1 MNTLINPHFLETEQQ
16 LGLPQEAVSALEAAA
31 GKLDVCPR
39 AREKFDI
46 LLSEHLFPQAHDFKT
61 CFGNLKKLSMGCGIK
76 AYTLNF
82 VFLIAAAEIMH
93 ARYRE
98 RGLSDKLFWDTLMD
112 LKYKHRECVDCK
124 GIHGIFVPGWY
135 QGFYAL
141 RRFALGRYQY
151 DMNTFDREDFTS
163 AAGITV
169 KTGDKVLG
177 IHIPSSFVPLTD
189 EVRMDSLKRAYAF
202 FPEFRRPDGLMIFE
216 CSSWLLD
223 PNYKTFLPSTANTVR
238 FIDDFEI
245 TACTPCE
252 KFTDAWRIFD
262 RWGYL
267 SPRSWPEDNSLRR
280 AFKHH
285 VLAGG
290 KTSHGHGIIVFD
302 GEKIVR

>member
-1 MNTLINPHFLETEQQ
+1 MSYLTPHFYEVERQ
-16 LGLPQEAVSALEAAA
+16 LGLPEEATAALEAAA
-31 GKLDVCPR
+31 AKIEAYPR
-39 AREKFDI
+39 AREKFDA
-46 LLSEHLFPQAHDFKT
+46 LLEAHLFPAARDFKA
-61 CFGNLKKLSMGCGIK
+61 CFAALKKLSMGCGIK

-82 VFLIAAAEIMH
+82 VFLIVAAEIMH
-93 ARYRE
+93 TRYRE
-98 RGLSDKLFWDTLMD
+98 RGLPDELFWDTLMD
-112 LKYKHRECVDCK
+112 LKYKHRECVNCK
-124 GIHGIFVPGWY
+124 GVHGIFVPGWY

-151 DMNTFDREDFTS
+151 DMNTFDRTDFTS
-163 AAGITV
+163 ATGITV

-189 EVRMDSLKRAYAF
+189 EVRVDSLKRAYAF
-202 FPEFRRPDGLMIFE
+202 FPEFRRGDGLMIFE

-223 PNYKTFLPSTANTVR
+223 PNYKTFLPPTANTIR

-245 TACTPCE
+245 TSCTPCE

-285 VLAGG
+285 VLSGG